1 MFIHRKVYLDKI
13 KPLIDVDIIKVLTGM
28 RRSGKSVILKQIM
41 DELKKD
47 KNIIFI
53 NFESRE
59 YEKIRN
65 HEDLMEHI
73 YSKVKPNERYYL
85 FFDEIQNVENWELA
99 IGACYTDLDCDIYL
113 TGSNSNMLSGELTT
127 HLTGR
132 FIEIKIYPF
141 SFKEFLEY
149 NNKNNIQLSE
159 FEQFGQYL
167 KFGGL
172 PVLFNIPTEELKR
185 DYLMGLFNTIVNVDI
200 RNRYNIKNEELFNKL
215 SIFLIENM
223 SRNFS
228 GNSIKKYLK
237 NSGVSVNVETINKYI
252 GYYVGA
258 CFLNKVKREDFR
270 GKKILKTN
278 EKYFLTDHSF
288 REIYFNNNEDISQVL
303 ENIVYMEMLRRGYQI
318 TIGKI
323 KDKEVDFIC
332 KKSGEVIYI
341 QVAYLLADDKIIE
354 REFGQLAKIN
364 DNFPKYVLSMDNFD
378 FSRQG
383 IKHLNIIDFLKIPKI

>member
-1 MFIHRKVYLDKI
+1 MLLYWKLYLDKI
-13 KPLIDVDIIKVLTGM
+13 KSLIDVDIIKVLTGI
-28 RRSGKSVILKQIM
+28 RRAGKSVILKQII
-41 DELKKD
+41 DELKNK

-65 HEDLMEHI
+65 HDDLMEHI
-73 YSKVKPNERYYL
+73 YSKIESNERYYL
-85 FFDEIQNVENWELA
+85 FFDEIQNVKNWELA
-99 IGACYTDLDCDIYL
+99 IRAFYTDLDCDIYL

-141 SFKEFLEY
+141 SFKEFLDY
-149 NNKNNIQLSE
+149 NNENNIQLSE
-159 FEQFGQYL
+159 FEQFNQYL

-185 DYLMGLFNTIVNVDI
+185 DYLMGLFNTIINVDI

-215 SIFLIENM
+215 SLFLIENV
-223 SRNFS
+223 SGNFS

-237 NSGVSVNVETINKYI
+237 NSGISVNVETINKYI
-252 GYYVGA
+252 SYYTEA
-258 CFLNKVKREDFR
+258 CFLNKAKREDFR

-288 REIYFNNNEDISQVL
+288 REIYFNNNKDISQVL

-318 TIGKI
+318 TVGKI
-323 KDKEVDFIC
+323 KENDVDFIC
-332 KKSGEVIYI
+332 RKSGEVIYI

-354 REFGQLAKIN
+354 KEFGQLAKIN